1 MKFAYYPGCSL
12 KGTSFEYEASL
23 LKMLEALN
31 IEINEIPDWNCCGA
45 SAAHSI
51 NHNLSIALSA
61 RNLAIAENEGYES
74 LLAPCAACSNRLKTA
89 DYELKK
95 DDILKKKITDSIE
108 MPYNSGMSI
117 NNMLEFL
124 IGAVGKDKIKAA
136 VKKPLKG
143 IKAASYYGC
152 LLVRPPKVMRFDDPE
167 NPVSM
172 DELVALTGAEPVDY
186 SFKTECCG
194 AINSLSK
201 PDVVMALTGNVLY
214 DIKKHGADAVVVAC
228 PLCHSNLDVRQREIE
243 RKYGEKLGLPVL
255 FITELLGLS
264 FGIDPKDLAI
274 EGHMVPADRVLRKI
288 EEPDK
293 EKES

>member
-1 MKFAYYPGCSL
+1 MKLAYYPGCSL
-12 KGTSFEYEASL
+12 KGTSFEYEVSL
-23 LKMLEALN
+23 LKILEALN
-31 IEINEIPDWNCCGA
+31 IEVKEIPDWNCCGA

-51 NHNLSIALSA
+51 NHDLSIALPA
-61 RNLAIAENEGYES
+61 RNLAIAEGEGYES
-74 LLAPCAACSNRLKTA
+74 VLAPCAACSNRLKTA
-89 DYELKK
+89 HHELKS

-108 MPYNSGMSI
+108 MSYKADMEI

-124 IGAVGKDKIKAA
+124 IKIAGKDKIKSM

-143 IKAASYYGC
+143 LKVASYYGC
-152 LLVRPPKVMRFDDPE
+152 LLVRPPKVMQFDDPE

-172 DELVALTGAEPVDY
+172 DELVGLTGAETVDY
-186 SFKTECCG
+186 SYKTECCG

-214 DIKKHGADAVVVAC
+214 DIKKHGADLVVVAC

-243 RKYGEKLGLPVL
+243 RKYSEKIGLPVL

-274 EGHMVPADRVLRKI
+274 EGHMVAADRVLRKI
-288 EEPDK
+288 EGLK
-293 EKES
+293 N

>member
-1 MKFAYYPGCSL
+1 MKLAYYPGCSL
-12 KGTSFEYEASL
+12 KGTSFEYEVSL
-23 LKMLEALN
+23 LKILEALN
-31 IEINEIPDWNCCGA
+31 IEIKEIPDWNCCGA

-51 NHNLSIALSA
+51 NHDLSIALPA
-61 RNLAIAENEGYES
+61 RNLAIAEGEGYES
-74 LLAPCAACSNRLKTA
+74 VLAPCAACSNRLKTA
-89 DYELKK
+89 NHELKS

-108 MPYNSGMSI
+108 MSYKADMEI

-124 IGAVGKDKIKAA
+124 IKIAGKDKIKSM

-143 IKAASYYGC
+143 LKVASYYGC
-152 LLVRPPKVMRFDDPE
+152 LLVRPPKVMQFDDPE

-172 DELVALTGAEPVDY
+172 DELVGLTGAETVDY
-186 SFKTECCG
+186 SYKTECCG

-214 DIKKHGADAVVVAC
+214 DIKKHGADLVVVAC

-243 RKYGEKLGLPVL
+243 RKYSEKIGLPVL

-274 EGHMVPADRVLRKI
+274 DGHMVTADRVLRKI
-288 EEPDK
+288 EGLK
-293 EKES
+293 N

>member
-143 IKAASYYGC
+143 IKVASYYGC

>member
-264 FGIDPKDLAI
+264 CGIDPKDLAI

>member
-1 MKFAYYPGCSL
+1 MKLAYYPGCSL
-12 KGTSFEYEASL
+12 KGTSFEYEVSL
-23 LKMLEALN
+23 LKILEALN
-31 IEINEIPDWNCCGA
+31 IEVKEIPDWNCCGA

-51 NHNLSIALSA
+51 NHDLSIALPA
-61 RNLAIAENEGYES
+61 RNLAIAEGEGYES
-74 LLAPCAACSNRLKTA
+74 VLAPCAACSNRLKTA
-89 DYELKK
+89 HHELKS

-108 MPYNSGMSI
+108 MSYKADMEI

-124 IGAVGKDKIKAA
+124 IKIAGKDKIKSM

-143 IKAASYYGC
+143 LKVASYYGC
-152 LLVRPPKVMRFDDPE
+152 LLVRPPKVMQFDDPE

-172 DELVALTGAEPVDY
+172 DELVGLTGAETVDY
-186 SFKTECCG
+186 SYKTECCG

-214 DIKKHGADAVVVAC
+214 DIKKHGADLVVVAC

-243 RKYGEKLGLPVL
+243 RKYSEKIGLPVL

-274 EGHMVPADRVLRKI
+274 EGHMVAADRVLRKI
-288 EEPDK
+288 EGL
-293 EKES
+293 